1 MNGLE
6 IQKEAVIQ
14 RRNYFN
20 EKESDEGGSNEDKD
34 NVEMIGGGI
43 QDQWIRK
50 DLIDV
55 KDIEFLGKIFIGS
68 PKS

>member
-1 MNGLE
+1 LNGLE

-20 EKESDEGGSNEDKD
+20 EKESDEGGANEDKD

>member
-1 MNGLE
+1 LNGLE

-34 NVEMIGGGI
+34 NVEMIGGG
-43 QDQWIRK
+43 
-50 DLIDV
+50 V
-55 KDIEFLGKIFIGS
+55 
-68 PKS
+68 

>member
-1 MNGLE
+1 M
-6 IQKEAVIQ
+6 
-14 RRNYFN
+14 
-20 EKESDEGGSNEDKD
+20 DEDKD
-34 NVEMIGGGI
+34 NIEMIGGGI